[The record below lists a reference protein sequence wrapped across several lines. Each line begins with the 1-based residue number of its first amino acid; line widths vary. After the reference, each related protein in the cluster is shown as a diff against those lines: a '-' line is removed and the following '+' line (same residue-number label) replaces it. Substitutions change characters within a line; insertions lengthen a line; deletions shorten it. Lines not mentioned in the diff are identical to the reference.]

1 MRPILFYAALVALG
15 LVLIVLGLGIYSLFK
30 GGDFSKNWSNKLMR
44 LRVLMQAIAIILLMI
59 FVWWTRGH

>member
-1 MRPILFYAALVALG
+1 MSQILFYAALVALG

-30 GGDFSKNWSNKLMR
+30 GGDFSKNWSTKLMR